1 MPSPQGIGRHYCRPL
16 ETGTVAGRLCAGGR
30 PSTSWRPLAHRRAA
44 LETIRVKREILI
56 NGTPRE
62 TRVAILEDDRL
73 VELLVDRPDHRRMV
87 GDIYLGRV
95 EAVLPGIQA
104 AFVDIGLEK
113 SAFLHASDLLEPD
126 DEHDPDDEPE
136 EVADSDGSAPGV
148 GEADVPRSSRRRRR
162 RGRGNASSNAGPVD
176 GGEGGQGAEGGDA
189 GDQGGDDGF
198 DGGPDDAGPDES
210 APEASGQGPE
220 AQQEG
225 QQRRGRRGRR
235 RGRRRG
241 KGGDRGQGQQTQGEP
256 SPLVPEDQI
265 AGFLPRMSDTGEHV
279 AGLLPPAEGEA
290 PAAEPQR
297 QPRPPKPPR
306 PSKQQQKQERRE
318 KARQQQGK
326 QEPVAQKGGR
336 DQSQRPS
343 ATAGG
348 DHRPSAP
355 PRQREVGG
363 RRHVPD
369 ISTLI
374 KKGDT
379 LLVQVTKEPIS
390 TKGSR
395 VTAQIS
401 LAGRFLVYMPYAS
414 KVGVSRKIE
423 SREERVKLREMVG
436 KYLPKDSGGMIVRT
450 VAEGTTEEHFQ
461 REVESLL
468 GLWKKINKKTRFV
481 RAPALV
487 QRETSLTR
495 GIIRD
500 LFSAKVD
507 SLWCDSKELHHEI
520 GQYLEQVDPALMDRV
535 NLYQESQPL
544 FEKFDIEREIRD
556 LFKARCDLPNGGSIV
571 IQPTEA
577 LVSIDV
583 NTGRYT
589 GKKDPEK
596 TILRTNLEAAREI
609 ARQLR
614 LRDIG
619 GIIVCDF
626 IDMETR
632 SNKDR
637 VLQELRQHL
646 GRDRARTKAHAVSE
660 LGLVEM
666 TRQRVRPSLWHSMTA
681 DCPTCTGTGRVFRPE
696 VVARRLER
704 SLKRVGYEHRERQ
717 LAIRLHP
724 EVALYLLEE
733 EPKLVQGLGRQTG
746 VEFEV
751 RDDPMMR
758 LDEFRLMS
766 RPAGRDVTEQYA
778 VA

>member
-1 MPSPQGIGRHYCRPL
+1 
-16 ETGTVAGRLCAGGR
+16 
-30 PSTSWRPLAHRRAA
+30 
-44 LETIRVKREILI
+44 VKREILI

-126 DEHDPDDEPE
+126 DEHDPDEEPE

-162 RGRGNASSNAGPVD
+162 RGGRGNASSSAQPVD
-176 GGEGGQGAEGGDA
+176 GAPGEGGPVA
-189 GDQGGDDGF
+189 GDGAGGGDDGF
-198 DGGPDDAGPDES
+198 DGPDDGPEEGPGDAVS
-210 APEASGQGPE
+210 EAEGPTSEGQGGGGE
-220 AQQEG
+220 
-225 QQRRGRRGRR
+225 RRGRRGRR

-241 KGGDRGQGQQTQGEP
+241 KGGGDRGQGQGQIQGEP
-256 SPLVPEDQI
+256 SPLVPPDQI
-265 AGFLPRMSDTGEHV
+265 AGFLPRMSDTGEH
-279 AGLLPPAEGEA
+279 AAEVEPSAADGSDDGAEARRPSA
-290 PAAEPQR
+290 PAPQR
-297 QPRPPKPPR
+297 KQRP
-306 PSKQQQKQERRE
+306 KQQQKQERRE
-318 KARQQQGK
+318 KARQQQP
-326 QEPVAQKGGR
+326 QQPPASKGR
-336 DQSQRPS
+336 EQSPRP
-343 ATAGG
+343 G
-348 DHRPSAP
+348 AP
-355 PRQREVGG
+355 APQRQREVSG
-363 RRHVPD
+363 RRAVPD

-436 KYLPKDSGGMIVRT
+436 KYLPKESGGMIVRT
-450 VAEGTTEEHFQ
+450 VAEGTTEDHFK

-520 GQYLEQVDPALMDRV
+520 SQYLEQVDPDLMGRV
-535 NLYQESQPL
+535 QMYQDSQPL

-609 ARQLR
+609 ARQIR

-632 SNKDR
+632 SNKER

-646 GRDRARTKAHAVSE
+646 VRDRARTKAHAVSE